1 MTKEKIKNPP
11 KLAEWIL
18 SCVYPDRGDFTTV
31 GDFREEYLEV
41 YQSSGPF
48 KANLWYWMQIAKS
61 FPNFIRNKSH
71 WSAVMI
77 HNYLKIAL
85 RNIKKHKGYSII
97 NITGL
102 ALGMAC
108 SLMIILFVHD
118 ELSYDK
124 FHDNIDS
131 LYRIHAVLYNPDGS
145 ELPYKGQLPMIM
157 GEVLSEH
164 FPEIQSYTRIRTSRG
179 VVRYKDRIFQEQFQV
194 ADAPFFEMFSF
205 PLIAGN
211 PATAL
216 AQDDSIVLTE
226 SYAQKYF
233 GTESPLGKTLTVT
246 FGQNQKKYRVT
257 GVARDIPRNSTLQ
270 FNLLINS
277 SNLPF
282 STGYPDVLTSWNT
295 FSTFF
300 YIRLR
305 DNAAVESVKQRFPAF
320 WNQYFSSYAELMRER
335 KYWIGS
341 GNPFSLGIQRMSDV
355 YLDPNSSPGTG
366 LKTSFILSG
375 IAFIILLVACIN
387 FMNLSVSVSSLR
399 SKEVGIRK
407 VCGAEKK
414 NLLFQFWGESF
425 VLCTIAM
432 FVGIFL
438 ALLFLPVFN
447 ELSGKQLNPGS
458 FKNLKII
465 LALVFMTIMTGIFSG
480 TYPALIMSSFNPVHL
495 FSGRMKLSRKKH
507 FTKCLVIF
515 QFALAV
521 ALIISSLFLVK
532 QLSYMMNKNI
542 GYDTQG
548 LISISIQENTKQV
561 RDRVVSLFRSRIV
574 QHSSVHGVAISSQTF
589 GMGIDNTRIIK
600 KGTAIRS
607 NHIRVDYDYFKTQGL
622 QIVEG
627 RNFSNE
633 ISSDT
638 EAVVINQRAVEELG
652 LESPLGQF
660 LGDPSQGYPNNLRII
675 GVVKDFNFRS
685 LHHEIYPVI
694 FHMLPSW
701 PYDHILVRISSL
713 GVKNTLDFLEDSWKA
728 VQPDKPFIY
737 YFQEEVLKER
747 YNSEKKWSM
756 ILTYSSLLAILI
768 ACMGILGLT
777 SIAVSRRTKEIGIRK
792 ILGARFMHI
801 TNLVFKDFIW
811 LVLAGNLV
819 AWPIVYMIMRSVLQN
834 YPYRISIDIHYFLLA
849 GMLSVLVATGTVLFI
864 TVKAA
869 TANPVDSLRYE

>member
-1 MTKEKIKNPP
+1 VTKEKNKNPP

-18 SCVYPDRGDFTTV
+18 SSIYPDRGDFTSV
-31 GDFREEYLEV
+31 GDFQEEYLEV
-41 YQSSGPF
+41 YQSSGPL

-61 FPNFIRNKSH
+61 IPSFIRNKSH
-71 WSAVMI
+71 WSIIMI
-77 HNYLKIAL
+77 NNYLKTAL
-85 RNIKKHKGYSII
+85 RNIKRHKGYSII

-102 ALGMAC
+102 AIGMAC
-108 SLMIILFVHD
+108 SLMIILFVRD

-131 LYRIHAVLYNPDGS
+131 LYRIHAVWRNPDGS
-145 ELPYKGQLPMIM
+145 ERPYKSQLPMVM

-179 VVRYKDRIFQEQFQV
+179 LVRYKDRIFQEQFRL

-205 PLIAGN
+205 SLIAGN

-233 GTESPLGKTLTVT
+233 GSENPFGKILTVT
-246 FGQNQKKYRVT
+246 FGQNQKEYRVT
-257 GVARDIPRNSTLQ
+257 GVSRDIPGNSTLQ

-282 STGYPDVLTSWNT
+282 SSGYSDSMRNWNS
-295 FSTFF
+295 FSTYF
-300 YIRLR
+300 YVLLR
-305 DNAAVESVKQRFPAF
+305 ENAVVENIKQRFPAF
-320 WNQYFSSYAELMRER
+320 WNQYFSSYAQLMKER
-335 KYWIGS
+335 KYWTGS
-341 GNPFSLGIQRMSDV
+341 GNPFSLGIQRMSDI
-355 YLDPNSSPGTG
+355 YLDPKSSPGTG

-375 IAFIILLVACIN
+375 IAFVILLVACIN

-399 SKEVGIRK
+399 SKEVGMRK
-407 VCGAEKK
+407 VCGAKKK
-414 NLLFQFWGESF
+414 NLIFQFWGESF
-425 VLCTIAM
+425 VLCTLAM
-432 FVGIFL
+432 LLGIFV
-438 ALLFLPVFN
+438 AFLFLPMFN
-447 ELSGKQLNPGS
+447 ELAGKQLSLSG

-465 LALVFMTIMTGIFSG
+465 LALVFMTLMTGVLSG
-480 TYPALIMSSFNPVHL
+480 TYPALIMSSFNPVHI

-507 FTKCLVIF
+507 FTKCLVVF

-521 ALIISSLFLVK
+521 ALIISSLLLAK
-532 QLSYMMNKNI
+532 QLRYLMNKNI

-548 LISISIQENTKQV
+548 LISVSIQENTNQA

-574 QHSSVHGVAISSQTF
+574 QHSSVHGVAISSQPF
-589 GMGIDNTRIIK
+589 GMGINHTRIIK
-600 KGTAIRS
+600 GGNPIRA
-607 NHIRVDYDYFKTQGL
+607 NQIRVDYDYFDTQGL

-627 RNFSNE
+627 RNFSKE

-638 EAVVINQRAVEELG
+638 EAVIINQRTVEELG
-652 LESPLGQF
+652 LQSPLGQF
-660 LGDPSQGYPNNLRII
+660 LGDPSKGYPNNLRII

-713 GVKNTLDFLEDSWKA
+713 DVRNTLEFLEDSWKA

-747 YNSEKKWSM
+747 YNSEKKWSV

-792 ILGARFMHI
+792 ILGARFVHI

-834 YPYRISIDIHYFLLA
+834 YPYRISIDIHYFILA
-849 GMLSVLVATGTVLFI
+849 GVLSVLIAAGTVLFI

-869 TANPVDSLRYE
+869 AANPVDSLRYE